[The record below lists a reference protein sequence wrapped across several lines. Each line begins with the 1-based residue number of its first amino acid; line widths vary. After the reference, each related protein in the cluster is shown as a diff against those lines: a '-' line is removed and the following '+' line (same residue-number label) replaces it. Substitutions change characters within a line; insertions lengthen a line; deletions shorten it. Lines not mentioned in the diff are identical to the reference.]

1 MRRGPAQQ
9 TSVEPF
15 PGAQN
20 MFRYVIT
27 ALVLLA
33 LATAVSA
40 AVPAAGEPA
49 PAAPPLES
57 PLLAR
62 IEHEKGP
69 YLIGPL
75 SREAWTEFAP
85 EIAQEAA
92 SYQPSPDVVE
102 AFAGFDRDPRIVCV
116 LGTWCS
122 DSRREVPRFWKVME
136 VCGLPAA
143 SLQMLAVGRADDPAA
158 AAWEE
163 SEGVAPGYRALHGVK
178 LVPTFIV
185 FEDGLELG
193 RIVETP
199 AVSLEADLAAILGVR
214 ATPSWH

>member
-1 MRRGPAQQ
+1 MSRYAPA
-9 TSVEPF
+9 VLLL
-15 PGAQN
+15 
-20 MFRYVIT
+20 
-27 ALVLLA
+27 LVLAAPLA
-33 LATAVSA
+33 A
-40 AVPAAGEPA
+40 AAAADPQAPA
-49 PAAPPLES
+49 PAPSAADS
-57 PLLAR
+57 SR

-75 SREAWTEFAP
+75 TREVWSAFAP
-85 EIAQEAA
+85 ELEPEAA

-102 AFAGFDRDPRIVCV
+102 ALAAAGRDLRIVCV

-122 DSRREVPRFWKVME
+122 DSRREVPRFWKVMAA
-136 VCGLPAA
+136 CGLPPE

-158 AAWEE
+158 AAWEAQRGLE
-163 SEGVAPGYRALHGVK
+163 PGYRARYGVE

-185 FEDGLELG
+185 YEGGLELG

-214 ATPSWH
+214 ATPAWH

>member
-1 MRRGPAQQ
+1 M
-9 TSVEPF
+9 S
-15 PGAQN
+15 
-20 MFRYVIT
+20 RYVP
-27 ALVLLA
+27 AVLLLLVLAAPLA
-33 LATAVSA
+33 AAAAADPQAPAPSA
-40 AVPAAGEPA
+40 AD
-49 PAAPPLES
+49 S
-57 PLLAR
+57 SR

-75 SREAWTEFAP
+75 TREVWSAFAP
-85 EIAQEAA
+85 ELEPEAA

-102 AFAGFDRDPRIVCV
+102 ALAAAGRDLRIVCV

-122 DSRREVPRFWKVME
+122 DSRREVPRFWKVMAA
-136 VCGLPAA
+136 CGLPPE

-158 AAWEE
+158 AAWEAQRGLE
-163 SEGVAPGYRALHGVK
+163 PGYRARYGVE

-185 FEDGLELG
+185 YEGGLELG

-214 ATPSWH
+214 ATPAWH

>member
-1 MRRGPAQQ
+1 MSRYAPA
-9 TSVEPF
+9 
-15 PGAQN
+15 
-20 MFRYVIT
+20 
-27 ALVLLA
+27 VLLLLISA
-33 LATAVSA
+33 IAAPAEVLAVAD
-40 AVPAAGEPA
+40 PPA
-49 PAAPPLES
+49 PAPTTAVADS
-57 PLLAR
+57 AR

-75 SREAWTEFAP
+75 TREAWSGFAP
-85 EIAQEAA
+85 ELAPEAA

-102 AFAGFDRDPRIVCV
+102 ALAALDRDLRIVCV

-136 VCGLPAA
+136 ACGLPPA
-143 SLQMLAVGRADDPAA
+143 SLQLLAVGRADDPAA
-158 AAWEE
+158 AAWEQTR
-163 SEGVAPGYRALHGVK
+163 GLTPGYRARYDVA

-185 FEDGLELG
+185 YEGGLELG

-214 ATPSWH
+214 ATPAWH